1 MDAFIQTSA
10 LRKYFTIGD
19 QEVRA
24 VDGVNISVPR
34 GAFAIIMGPSG
45 SGKSTLLYLLGGLDR
60 PTSGD
65 IIVDGTSLGGMDEN
79 ARAVYRR
86 NKVGFIFQS
95 YNLVPSMNALDNVT
109 FPLRFAGIAAKE
121 RNQRALHLL
130 QMVGLENRARHK
142 PTELSG
148 GQQQRVAIARALINN
163 PSLIVADEPTGNLD
177 SRSGFQLM
185 ELLAG
190 LHAEGRTI
198 IMVTHDPRMQ
208 KFATHLI
215 YLMDGHIVTED
226 EFLAVNEMHRQ

>member
-1 MDAFIQTSA
+1 MDAFIQTRA

-24 VDGVNISVPR
+24 VDGVNISVPA

-60 PTSGD
+60 PTSGE
-65 IIVDGTSLGGMDEN
+65 ILVDGTPLGEMDEN

-95 YNLVPSMNALDNVT
+95 YNLVPTMNALDNVT
-109 FPLRFAGIAAKE
+109 FPLRFASVPERE
-121 RNQRALHLL
+121 RNERALHLL
-130 QMVGLENRARHK
+130 QMVGLENRARHR

-163 PSLIVADEPTGNLD
+163 PALIVADEPTGNLD

-185 ELLAG
+185 ELLAQ
-190 LHAEGRTI
+190 LHNEGRTI
-198 IMVTHDPRMQ
+198 LMVTHDPRMQ
-208 KFATHLI
+208 KFATELI
-215 YLMDGHIVTED
+215 YLMDGHIVTEN
-226 EFLAVNEMHRQ
+226 EFLAANEMHKQ

>member
-1 MDAFIQTSA
+1 MTQEPRAGATGE
-10 LRKYFTIGD
+10 TILEMRGITKTFP
-19 QEVRA
+19 
-24 VDGVNISVPR
+24 GV
-34 GAFAIIMGPSG
+34 
-45 SGKSTLLYLLGGLDR
+45 
-60 PTSGD
+60 
-65 IIVDGTSLGGMDEN
+65 
-79 ARAVYRR
+79 
-86 NKVGFIFQS
+86 
-95 YNLVPSMNALDNVT
+95 NALDNVN

-185 ELLAG
+185 ELLAN

-226 EFLAVNEMHRQ
+226 EFLAVNEMHKQ

>member
-1 MDAFIQTSA
+1 MSAFIQTHD

-24 VDGVNISVPR
+24 VDGVDISVPR
-34 GAFAIIMGPSG
+34 GTFAIIMGPSG

-60 PTSGD
+60 PTAGE
-65 IIVDGTSLGGMDEN
+65 IVVDGTSLSDMDED

-95 YNLVPSMNALDNVT
+95 YNLIPSMTALDNVI
-109 FPLRFAGIAAKE
+109 FPLRFAGVPERE
-121 RNQRALHLL
+121 RNERALQLL
-130 QMVGLENRARHK
+130 QMVGLGNRARHR

-163 PSLIVADEPTGNLD
+163 PLLIVADEPTGNLD

-185 ELLAG
+185 ELLEQ

-198 IMVTHDPRMQ
+198 LMVTHDPRMQ

-215 YLMDGHIVTED
+215 YLMDGHTVTEN
-226 EFLAVNEMHRQ
+226 EFLAANEMHRQ